1 MADTLNST
9 VYETDDILAIVTAVG
24 GYLSEKGTR
33 GEPLRPPKIRYMNHA
48 KRLGRWNDPDA
59 KESFSNVMNNWH
71 GGTSDI
77 CLVRPSKVEIN
88 ALVALAEAADAKD
101 DHYYAPRKV
110 AADVI
115 GALYDVM
122 VDPCRIVRAAPYGQ
136 REKMRAEHREK
147 ALKDI
152 QSLGL
157 GIRLNPKAK
166 GRKAYTLENLK
177 KKLKGRKNNLTN
189 QEHKLR
195 VALRKV
201 KALEKTVPVIEA
213 SITKMTADIAE
224 REKELDE

>member
-1 MADTLNST
+1 
-9 VYETDDILAIVTAVG
+9 
-24 GYLSEKGTR
+24 
-33 GEPLRPPKIRYMNHA
+33 
-48 KRLGRWNDPDA
+48 
-59 KESFSNVMNNWH
+59 
-71 GGTSDI
+71 
-77 CLVRPSKVEIN
+77 
-88 ALVALAEAADAKD
+88 
-101 DHYYAPRKV
+101 
-110 AADVI
+110 
-115 GALYDVM
+115 
-122 VDPCRIVRAAPYGQ
+122 
-136 REKMRAEHREK
+136 MRAEHREK